1 MGDASPRAPTEWYL
15 ISTQQKS
22 NIGIVYKNFAKSIA
36 KQV

>member
-1 MGDASPRAPTEWYL
+1 MGDALPRAPERYHT
-15 ISTQQKS
+15 STQQKS